1 MIEQFKKFLI
11 ETNAIALAVG
21 VVIGGAVSKLVSALV
36 ADLIMPVISLI
47 LPGGAWRE
55 FSISLGEG
63 HDPLK
68 IGDVLGAAV
77 DFLIIAFVI
86 YVIVSRLV
94 KTAPAK

>member
-1 MIEQFKKFLI
+1 MLEPFKKFLV

-36 ADLIMPVISLI
+36 GDLIMPLVSLI

-55 FSISLGEG
+55 WSISLGEG

-68 IGDVLGAAV
+68 IGDVIGTTV
-77 DFLIIAFVI
+77 DSSLPGW
-86 YVIVSRLV
+86 S
-94 KTAPAK
+94 TSSCPNS

>member
-1 MIEQFKKFLI
+1 VIEQFKKFLI

-77 DFLIIAFVI
+77 DFLIIAFVV
-86 YVIVSRLV
+86 YVIVSRFV